1 MQQGSSRMIRKNR
14 LRDKMALEAL
24 RAAGRRGL
32 RVAQLALAAVP
43 KPMSAENLQRLGLR
57 IGVTLVQRR
66 AARMMSNGRF
76 VATDRPLQKSP
87 IIRKPETPDRLH
99 DAARNGEIDVIRTG
113 RRIVPVSASL
123 LRDLHP

>member
-1 MQQGSSRMIRKNR
+1 MSRKNR

-32 RVAQLALAAVP
+32 RVAQLARAAVP
-43 KPMSAENLQRLGLR
+43 PPMSAENLQRLGLR

-66 AARMMSNGRF
+66 TARMMSDGRF
-76 VATDRPLQKSP
+76 IATDRPLQKSP
-87 IIRKPETPDRLH
+87 IIRKVETPDRLH